1 MHGTQEARSRRT
13 RARRLLLRG
22 LLTVSGVGLGTGL
35 AIATAGG
42 KVMVDDA
49 RVVAADVMATNGV
62 IHVIDKVLM
71 P

>member
-1 MHGTQEARSRRT
+1 MGSLRRG
-13 RARRLLLRG
+13 RALAALGRREKAGQL
-22 LLTVSGVGLGTGL
+22 VGQGGDAGGDV

-49 RVVAADVMATNGV
+49 RVVSADVMATNGV